1 MKVCW
6 SVPVLADR
14 PGAGRGDLVRA
25 AALTEGL
32 RGLGH
37 QVRVVEA
44 AGGGGGRGIY
54 RGILRRVLPERLA
67 LVLRDLARRVHARRH
82 AREVAGAARRMG
94 ADVLVETQVHGVPSG
109 ARAARRAGVPLVLD
123 DVSPPDEERALGAGL
138 PGLAERGFRGESA
151 AAAALVVSSEGLR
164 RALAAAGVPEER
176 LAVVSNGVDLAA
188 HRGLDRR
195 AARRSLG
202 VEGRLVV
209 GYAGSFQ
216 PWHRVE
222 TLVSAVAGIA
232 EDHDVH
238 LLLVGDG
245 PGREEALAAV
255 RRAGLKA
262 RVSAPGRVPPERVP
276 ELLAACDVGAL
287 PGTNDYGQPMKLLE
301 YAAAGLAMVAPD
313 RPPVREVVTGGR
325 TALLF
330 PPGDGRALAGALRRL
345 SAEPGLRES
354 LGQRARREVAGP
366 AGWSG
371 RAEELAAVLRAVRGP
386 TDGERAS

>member
-25 AALTEGL
+25 AALTAAL

-44 AGGGGGRGIY
+44 AGGGGNRDIY
-54 RGILRRVLPERLA
+54 RGFLRRVLPERLT
-67 LVLRDLARRVHARRH
+67 LVLRDLARRLHARRH
-82 AREVAGAARRMG
+82 AREVAETARKMG

-109 ARAARRAGVPLVLD
+109 ARAARRAGLPLVLD
-123 DVSPPDEERALGAGL
+123 DVSPPGEERVLGAGL
-138 PGLAERGFRGESA
+138 PALAERAFRRESA

-164 RALAAAGVPEER
+164 RTLAAAGVPEER
-176 LAVVSNGVDLAA
+176 LAVVPNGVDLAA

-195 AARRSLG
+195 AARRRLG

-222 TLVSAVAGIA
+222 MLVSAVAELA
-232 EDHDVH
+232 DEHDLH

-245 PGREEALAAV
+245 PGREETLAAA
-255 RRAGLKA
+255 RRSGLGD

-287 PGTNDYGQPMKLLE
+287 PGTNDYGQPMKLLD

-313 RPPVREVVTGGR
+313 RPPVREVVTDGR
-325 TALLF
+325 TALIF
-330 PPGDGRALAGALRRL
+330 PPGDRRALAGALSRL
-345 SAEPGLRES
+345 SADLDLRET

-371 RAEELAAVLRAVRGP
+371 RAEELAAVLRAA
-386 TDGERAS
+386 RAPREGAS